1 MGERSR
7 KLNKSLVPG
16 HRTSKWWSHNSDQVA
31 WLPSSLHGG
40 PLPTLPVSTTAGLQ
54 SSDLTQVLVSSQE
67 FCLEA
72 RRVRYVIRP
81 QHENARELLACLK
94 RETMFSS
101 HGLWA
106 FNGAELLDLVAFFRP
121 LKPCLSYKKYVCKPE
136 RLLFFTSWVATFWS
150 MRSILTVPWSFS
162 ALMSTKACG
171 LVFTALSST
180 KNAMRV
186 M

>member
-121 LKPCLSYKKYVCKPE
+121 LKPCLSYKKYICKPE
-136 RLLFFTSWVATFWS
+136 RLLFFYF
-150 MRSILTVPWSFS
+150 
-162 ALMSTKACG
+162 
-171 LVFTALSST
+171 LSSHILIYEINLNCT
-180 KNAMRV
+180 LVIFCSNVNKGLWISLYCFV
-186 M
+186 